1 MSDYTPTTEEIR
13 DEYALGSFRCEC
25 EDCRRPRAERFD
37 RWLASVKA
45 EAWDA
50 GFAAGVNTD
59 MGDYEHPPEIRA
71 NPYRNGDT
79 K

>member
-1 MSDYTPTTEEIR
+1 MSNHTPTTERVRE
-13 DEYALGSFRCEC
+13 EYATRMAPHL
-25 EDCRRPRAERFD
+25 DHARAEAFD
-37 RWLASVKA
+37 RWLANVKA

-59 MGDYEHPPEIRA
+59 MGDYEHPPEVRA